1 MMAFLTSLVLVV
13 LISLGAWF
21 GLEQVDETSAQAY
34 STSSV
39 RLGDVAEASGTPEVD
54 SGPGVGAAL
63 TPGLDEAALRHRAAD
78 NQDEAAVQQRTA
90 GKQAIQP
97 DAVRVTPIE
106 DTVETGP
113 EAGG

>member
-34 STSSV
+34 STPSV
-39 RLGDVAEASGTPEVD
+39 RLGDAAKASGTPEVD
-54 SGPGVGAAL
+54 SGPGVGVAV
-63 TPGLDEAALRHRAAD
+63 TSGTDEAALQRRAT
-78 NQDEAAVQQRTA
+78 NTQDEAVLQQRTA
-90 GKQAIQP
+90 GNQAIQP

-113 EAGG
+113 EIGG